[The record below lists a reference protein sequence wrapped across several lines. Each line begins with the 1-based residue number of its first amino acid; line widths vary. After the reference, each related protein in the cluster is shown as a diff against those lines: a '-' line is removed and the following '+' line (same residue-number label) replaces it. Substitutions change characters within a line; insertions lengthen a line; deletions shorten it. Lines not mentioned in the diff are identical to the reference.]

1 MLRASSHLSLQTLV
15 SARMSSMRTALVTG
29 AARGIGKAI
38 AQCLAENDFYVYAG
52 VRDVN
57 EEVDFGP
64 QSSNIEKMAFDV
76 TSDEQ
81 IESGIDKMRTDRGSL
96 DVVINNAGLARG
108 SVVFGGKQF
117 VSDIP
122 ELDREKLL
130 LMFNVNSI
138 APMMVA
144 KFALP
149 LMGNPKS
156 FIVNISS
163 KRASYQDDYNEKTR
177 TSGYRASKLALN
189 MFTKCLVDYLPEN
202 VQTFA
207 VHPEETL
214 TEMNPNGIFTA
225 DQTAKNIYALMNN
238 FKPELNGQFLNWDG
252 TIYPV

>member
-1 MLRASSHLSLQTLV
+1 MK
-15 SARMSSMRTALVTG
+15 TALITG

-38 AQCLAENDFYVYAG
+38 AQTLAENGFYVYAG

-57 EEVDFGP
+57 EEIDYGIN
-64 QSSNIEKMAFDV
+64 SANIEKIAFDV
-76 TSDEQ
+76 TSNEQ
-81 IESGIDKMRTDRGSL
+81 IQKGIDKIKVDHGSL
-96 DVVINNAGLARG
+96 DIVVNNAGLARG
-108 SVVFGGKQF
+108 SAIFGGKQY

-122 ELDREKLL
+122 EFDREKLL
-130 LMFNVNSI
+130 LMFNVNAI

-144 KFALP
+144 KYALP
-149 LMGNPKS
+149 IMTNPNS

-163 KRASYQDDYNEKTR
+163 KRGSYQDDYNEKTR

-202 VQTFA
+202 IKTFA
-207 VHPEETL
+207 VHPEETI

-225 DQTAKNIYALMNN
+225 DQTAKNLFNLIQN
-238 FKPELNGQFLNWDG
+238 FDSSLNGKFLNWDG

>member
-1 MLRASSHLSLQTLV
+1 MK
-15 SARMSSMRTALVTG
+15 TALVTG

-38 AQCLAENDFYVYAG
+38 AQNLAENGFYVYAG
-52 VRDVN
+52 VRDVG
-57 EEVDFGP
+57 EEIDYGP
-64 QSSNIEKMAFDV
+64 NSSNIEKIAFDV

-81 IESGIDKMRTDRGSL
+81 IEKGIAKIKSEKGSL
-96 DVVINNAGLARG
+96 DIVVNNAGLARG
-108 SVVFGGKQF
+108 SSIFGGKQY

-122 ELDREKLL
+122 ALDRGKLL
-130 LMFNVNSI
+130 LMFNVNAI

-144 KFALP
+144 KYALP
-149 LMGNPKS
+149 IMTNPNS

-163 KRASYQDDYNEKTR
+163 KRASYQDDYNDKTQ

-202 VQTFA
+202 VKTFA
-207 VHPEETL
+207 VHPEETI

-225 DQTAKNIYALMNN
+225 DQTAKNLFNLVQN
-238 FKPELNGQFLNWDG
+238 FDSELNGMFLNWDG